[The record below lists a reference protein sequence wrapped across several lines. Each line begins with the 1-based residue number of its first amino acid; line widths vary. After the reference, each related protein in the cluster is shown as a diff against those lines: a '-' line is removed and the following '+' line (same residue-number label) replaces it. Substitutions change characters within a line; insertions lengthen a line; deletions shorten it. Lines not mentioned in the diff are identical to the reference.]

1 MGTIPLKRI
10 VDHLRRSVLAREA
23 DALSDRQ
30 LIEQFVSRR
39 DEIAF
44 KALVRRH
51 GPMVLGVCRRVT
63 GHTADAEDAFQ
74 ATFLVLAR
82 RAASLARP
90 ECVGNWLYG
99 VASRIARK
107 TRSTQLRRR
116 HHERN
121 LSDVSEPAAVAAE
134 PETEL

>member
-10 VDHLRRSVLAREA
+10 VDHLRRSVLAREV

-44 KALVRRH
+44 EALVRRH

-63 GHTADAEDAFQ
+63 GHAHDAEDAFQ
-74 ATFLVLAR
+74 ATFLVLFRKAR
-82 RAASLARP
+82 SVVPREA
-90 ECVGNWLYG
+90 VGNWLYG
-99 VASRIARK
+99 VAQRTALEAK
-107 TRSTQLRRR
+107 ALACRRR
-116 HHERN
+116 GKEQQ
-121 LSDVSEPAAVAAE
+121 VAE
-134 PETEL
+134 M